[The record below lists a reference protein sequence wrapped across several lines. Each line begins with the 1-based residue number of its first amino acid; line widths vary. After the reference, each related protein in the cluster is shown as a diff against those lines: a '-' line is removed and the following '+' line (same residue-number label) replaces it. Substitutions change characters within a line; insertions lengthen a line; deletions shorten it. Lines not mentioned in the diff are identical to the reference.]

1 MQQNEQSPLQV
12 DQVKDVKKVEY
23 TKEETLYYGNLM
35 KRLKRAQEL
44 RDQEHDEFDGM
55 TLVQFVE
62 NNKKGANTYI
72 APKKNKEDT
81 NFVTGTI
88 RQKMFTYL
96 AAINNLDLNPDV
108 QAFDKDDNEIVLL
121 GESMEDILF
130 RVGELD
136 NDEEKKLMRQYSLLE
151 QGTVFVQESWEERW
165 RKKKSFKGKYNGKVS
180 GKKVPKWKVMLKKAF
195 SKCTRNLLM
204 MQNVYLGDIH
214 QFDTDK
220 QPFIFTVELRSY
232 DEAKSIYGKWDRW
245 ENVPRKIDRELLDD
259 EGVDSLY
266 SAMKLTND
274 NLKDQVAIIKYQD
287 KWNDEYMTL
296 INGVMMHPVG
306 YPLSAESPTG
316 EYTIEKQ
323 ILEPISP
330 FFAYGKSI
338 PARMKTAAALLD
350 EMYRMAILKTQKS
363 FAPPMFNNTG
373 TVLSSR
379 IFVPGKIT
387 MGIDGERLTKV
398 DPEARGVQSSEY
410 NMLEMLQRNIDTN
423 TTDPTYS
430 GQQPQGTPTA
440 TQILEV
446 QKQAKMMIGLTVFA
460 CAQLE
465 KKIAWLRIFNLLE
478 HWFNKVENEYDKSTG
493 QFTERYRTVSRSKMI
508 EGEGNGQQITKVVP
522 PGELPTPKEVYEEEE
537 ELSEPGSPVRIT
549 YIDADE
555 IKRSKYHWAVSVV
568 PRERKTDPLNK
579 VLFDEM
585 MQKVM
590 AFPNVNMEHLSER
603 FAEVW
608 EENPSKMF
616 NIGEE
621 APAEE
626 EEEMP
631 PEEGGGMGE
640 PQPGVP
646 QAPGPAQQLGGLNG

>member
-1 MQQNEQSPLQV
+1 
-12 DQVKDVKKVEY
+12 
-23 TKEETLYYGNLM
+23 
-35 KRLKRAQEL
+35 
-44 RDQEHDEFDGM
+44 
-55 TLVQFVE
+55 
-62 NNKKGANTYI
+62 
-72 APKKNKEDT
+72 
-81 NFVTGTI
+81 
-88 RQKMFTYL
+88 
-96 AAINNLDLNPDV
+96 
-108 QAFDKDDNEIVLL
+108 
-121 GESMEDILF
+121 
-130 RVGELD
+130 
-136 NDEEKKLMRQYSLLE
+136 
-151 QGTVFVQESWEERW
+151 
-165 RKKKSFKGKYNGKVS
+165 
-180 GKKVPKWKVMLKKAF
+180 
-195 SKCTRNLLM
+195 
-204 MQNVYLGDIH
+204 
-214 QFDTDK
+214 
-220 QPFIFTVELRSY
+220 
-232 DEAKSIYGKWDRW
+232 
-245 ENVPRKIDRELLDD
+245 
-259 EGVDSLY
+259 
-266 SAMKLTND
+266 
-274 NLKDQVAIIKYQD
+274 
-287 KWNDEYMTL
+287 
-296 INGVMMHPVG
+296 
-306 YPLSAESPTG
+306 
-316 EYTIEKQ
+316 
-323 ILEPISP
+323 
-330 FFAYGKSI
+330 
-338 PARMKTAAALLD
+338 
-350 EMYRMAILKTQKS
+350 
-363 FAPPMFNNTG
+363 
-373 TVLSSR
+373 
-379 IFVPGKIT
+379 

-460 CAQLE
+460 CSQLE

-508 EGEGNGQQITKVVP
+508 EGAGNGQQITKVVP
-522 PGELPTPKEVYEEEE
+522 PGQLPTPEEVYKEEE
-537 ELSEPGSPVRIT
+537 ELSEPGKPVRIT
-549 YIDADE
+549 YIDSDE

-631 PEEGGGMGE
+631 PEEGGGMGG
-640 PQPGVP
+640 PQPGAP